1 MFSEQNRNS
10 KRQYKQT
17 NKQILQHRCEI
28 HLFSGETTPTH
39 VGHLRSSHFTA
50 ISGRH
55 LLTGPYER
63 HLGATLKLICSLR
76 SSISR
81 HTYIHTYTHIHTHT
95 HVRCR
100 ARQVQ
105 PSESFRHTHAYTH
118 TKRERDREREF
129 FGSSLIVLVV
139 PNSTLGAS

>member
-39 VGHLRSSHFTA
+39 VEHLRSSHFTA

-95 HVRCR
+95 SGVGP
-100 ARQVQ
+100 AR
-105 PSESFRHTHAYTH
+105 SSRLSRSGTHTHTH
-118 TKRERDREREF
+118 TKRERERDREREF
-129 FGSSLIVLVV
+129 FGSSSIVLVV

>member
-1 MFSEQNRNS
+1 M
-10 KRQYKQT
+10 
-17 NKQILQHRCEI
+17 L
-28 HLFSGETTPTH
+28 TH

-76 SSISR
+76 SSICR
-81 HTYIHTYTHIHTHT
+81 HTYIHTYKHIHTRT
-95 HVRCR
+95 QVRCR

-105 PSESFRHTHAYTH
+105 LSESLRHTHAYTH
-118 TKRERDREREF
+118 IKRERERDRGRVF
-129 FGSSLIVLVV
+129 FGSSLMVLVV
-139 PNSTLGAS
+139 PNSIFGAFRISYCIVAILSLSPSQICLLSLDDSQDY